1 MSERKILEDCRKIPY
16 NNKISGL
23 WKEGTEMQR
32 SNPREVAAEAL
43 MEIMTAG
50 AYSNV
55 ALRRILRR
63 NGAMTRQERAF
74 VTETVNG
81 TLRSL
86 IYLDY
91 LLNAFSSIPVEKMKP
106 WLAAV
111 VRTAAYQLIFM
122 QVPDSAA
129 CGQAGGG
136 TRLPRAERLC
146 KRASAAAGSGLGKY
160 ASAGGG
166 DCGMDFCALF
176 TSALAGENVGSVLWY
191 CGNGTALCRK

>member
-1 MSERKILEDCRKIPY
+1 
-16 NNKISGL
+16 
-23 WKEGTEMQR
+23 MQR

-129 CGQAGGG
+129 CNEAVK
-136 TRLPRAERLC
+136 L
-146 KRASAAAGSGLGKY
+146 AA
-160 ASAGGG
+160 
-166 DCGMDFCALF
+166 
-176 TSALAGENVGSVLWY
+176 
-191 CGNGTALCRK
+191 R